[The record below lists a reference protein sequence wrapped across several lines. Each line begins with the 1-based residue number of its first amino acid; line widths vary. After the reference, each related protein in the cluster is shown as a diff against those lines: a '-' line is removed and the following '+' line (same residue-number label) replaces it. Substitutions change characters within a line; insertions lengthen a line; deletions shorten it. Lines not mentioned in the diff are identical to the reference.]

1 VRNLFKQV
9 FNVERDE
16 DFGSFA
22 PATAKQLEEFSLG
35 GDGPNH
41 NYPQWD
47 MSGAPTSPWNEAIVD
62 ILTDRLITELE
73 KIKPPL
79 FPKKTRMYWEVA
91 IREKFCRIKQEW
103 AQAQPHITDTGQI
116 EHANE
121 IEERRIKYTD
131 RRLKRTRVRERRV
144 RVRLGS
150 LPNEGRLITPEEIRT
165 TPNHCPGGGRD
176 EEGCGRR

>member
-1 VRNLFKQV
+1 VWNLFKQV
-9 FNVERDE
+9 FNVEQDE
-16 DFGSFA
+16 DFRSFA
-22 PATAKQLEEFSLG
+22 PATAKQLEEFLLG
-35 GDGPNH
+35 GDRPNH

-73 KIKPPL
+73 KIKPPP

-91 IREKFCRIKQEW
+91 IHEKFCHIKREW

-116 EHANE
+116 EHADE
-121 IEERRIKYTD
+121 IEERRIKYTN
-131 RRLKRTRVRERRV
+131 RRLKRTRVQEQRV
-144 RVRLGS
+144 RVVLGS
-150 LPNEGRLITPEEIRT
+150 LPNEGQLITPEEIRT
-165 TPNHCPGGGRD
+165 MPNHCPGGGRD